1 MKPTKTKKKPVKK
14 GKRDRELDLARQQ
27 ELFPESFFERQV
39 KQTEFPFAAETRTRP
54 IQPSLFGD
62 FF

>member
-1 MKPTKTKKKPVKK
+1 MKPTKKKKPVKK
-14 GKRDRELDLARQQ
+14 GKRDRELDHAKQM
-27 ELFPESFFERQV
+27 ELFPESILRPPPQ
-39 KQTEFPFAAETRTRP
+39 QPEFPFAEETRTRP